1 MSRPQTTDPP
11 PAEPGLR
18 ARKKAQTRDLIAETA
33 RRLFEE
39 RGFDAVSV
47 AEVARKAEVAEKTVF
62 NYFPAKEDL
71 FYSRLEQ
78 FEEELLA
85 AIRERKSGQSVLGAF
100 REFITRQRGALQME
114 DSVEATRRMRAVNR
128 LITESPALLA
138 REQQV
143 FARYTDS
150 LAKLIAEETRAAAE
164 AAEPW
169 VVANALMGVHR
180 DLIAYVRKQT
190 QAGTPAKD
198 IARRV
203 RARAKRAFALLEQGL
218 ADYGVRA

>member
-1 MSRPQTTDPP
+1 M
-11 PAEPGLR
+11 PGLR
-18 ARKKAQTRDLIAETA
+18 ERKKAQTRELIAEAA

-39 RGFDAVSV
+39 RGFDAVTV
-47 AEVARKAEVAEKTVF
+47 ADVAREAEVAEKTVF
-62 NYFPAKEDL
+62 NYFPTKEDL

-78 FEEELLA
+78 FEEELLT
-85 AIRERKSGQSVLGAF
+85 AIRERKSGQSVIAAF
-100 REFITRQRGALQME
+100 REFIATQRGALQME
-114 DSVEATRRMRAVNR
+114 DDDKATKRMRAVNR
-128 LITESPALLA
+128 VITESPALLA

-150 LAKLIAEETRAAAE
+150 LARLIAEETRAAAD

-180 DLIAYVRKQT
+180 DLIAYVRKET
-190 QAGTPAKD
+190 QAGMPAKD

-203 RARAKRAFALLEQGL
+203 RARAKRAFALLEEGL
-218 ADYGVRA
+218 SDYGVKA

>member
-1 MSRPQTTDPP
+1 MPKSQTTDAAV
-11 PAEPGLR
+11 AEPGLR
-18 ARKKAQTRDLIAETA
+18 ARKKAQTRELIADTA

-39 RGFDAVSV
+39 RGFEAVTV
-47 AEVARKAEVAEKTVF
+47 AEVARDADVAEKTVF
-62 NYFPAKEDL
+62 NYFPTKEDL

-114 DSVEATRRMRAVNR
+114 DDAEATRRMRAVNR
-128 LITESPALLA
+128 VIAESPALLA

-150 LAKLIAEETRAAAE
+150 LARLITEETRAAAD

-180 DLIAYVRKQT
+180 DLIGYVRKQT
-190 QAGTPAKD
+190 QGGMPAKE

-203 RARAKRAFALLEQGL
+203 RTRAKRAFALLEKGL
-218 ADYGVRA
+218 GDYAVKA

>member
-1 MSRPQTTDPP
+1 MADAT
-11 PAEPGLR
+11 AELGLR
-18 ARKKAQTRDLIAETA
+18 ERKKQRTRQLIADTA
-33 RRLFEE
+33 RRLFAE
-39 RGFDAVSV
+39 RGFEQVTVAEIARE
-47 AEVARKAEVAEKTVF
+47 AEVAPATVF
-62 NYFPAKEDL
+62 NYFPTKEDL

-78 FEEELLA
+78 FEEDLLT
-85 AIRERKSGQSVLGAF
+85 AIRERKSGQSVIAAF
-100 REFITRQRGALQME
+100 REYITRRRGALQME
-114 DSVEATRRMRAVNR
+114 DDAEATRRMRAVNR
-128 LITESPALLA
+128 VITESPALLA
-138 REQQV
+138 REQLL

-150 LAKLIAEETRAAAE
+150 LAGLIAGETGVAAD

-203 RARAKRAFALLEQGL
+203 RTRAKRAFALLEEGL
-218 ADYGVRA
+218 SDYGVKA

>member
-39 RGFDAVSV
+39 RGFDAVTV

-78 FEEELLA
+78 F
-85 AIRERKSGQSVLGAF
+85 
-100 REFITRQRGALQME
+100 
-114 DSVEATRRMRAVNR
+114 
-128 LITESPALLA
+128 
-138 REQQV
+138 
-143 FARYTDS
+143 
-150 LAKLIAEETRAAAE
+150 
-164 AAEPW
+164 
-169 VVANALMGVHR
+169 
-180 DLIAYVRKQT
+180 
-190 QAGTPAKD
+190 
-198 IARRV
+198 
-203 RARAKRAFALLEQGL
+203 
-218 ADYGVRA
+218 